1 MNDLPASATITP
13 IPLSGTGMS
22 DCCGC
27 GKTLD
32 VARMQARQRRV
43 LWQVLAINLLTF
55 AMMMIAAWHSGAAS
69 LLSGSLDNLGDALTY
84 ALSLAVVGASLAAK
98 ARVAMLKAAFILCAA
113 LAVAV
118 GIGWK
123 LAHPQ
128 LPLFESMGIAA
139 LLNLAANLLCL
150 RLLWPYRQG
159 DINLASAWACSLN
172 DVYEGGAVI
181 LAALAV
187 WAFGTGWP
195 DLLIAVA
202 LLLLF
207 LRSAWKVACA
217 AWRELCGRAGACA
230 GPAS

>member
-1 MNDLPASATITP
+1 
-13 IPLSGTGMS
+13 MS
-22 DCCGC
+22 ECCGC
-27 GKTLD
+27 GKTLE
-32 VARMQARQRRV
+32 VERMQARQRRV

-55 AMMMIAAWHSGAAS
+55 VMMMLAAWHSGSAS

-113 LAVAV
+113 LAVAA

-123 LAHPQ
+123 LAHPH

-187 WAFGTGWP
+187 GAFGAGWP

-207 LRSAWKVACA
+207 LRSAWRVARA
-217 AWRELCGRAGACA
+217 AWRELHAAG
-230 GPAS
+230 

>member
-1 MNDLPASATITP
+1 
-13 IPLSGTGMS
+13 MS

-27 GKTLD
+27 GKTLE
-32 VARMQARQRRV
+32 VERMQAQQRRV
-43 LWQVLAINLLTF
+43 LYQILAINLITF
-55 AMMMIAAWHSGAAS
+55 VMMMFAAWHSGSAS

-98 ARVAMLKAAFILCAA
+98 ARVAMLKAVFILCAA
-113 LAVAV
+113 IAVAAGV
-118 GIGWK
+118 AWK
-123 LAHPQ
+123 LAHPH

-139 LLNLAANLLCL
+139 LLNLAANLFCL

-187 WAFGTGWP
+187 WAFGAGWP

-207 LRSAWKVACA
+207 LRSAWKVART
-217 AWRELCGRAGACA
+217 AWRELRGAQARA
-230 GPAS
+230 S

>member
-1 MNDLPASATITP
+1 
-13 IPLSGTGMS
+13 
-22 DCCGC
+22 
-27 GKTLD
+27 
-32 VARMQARQRRV
+32 MQARQRRV
-43 LWQVLAINLLTF
+43 LVWVLAINLLTF
-55 AMMMIAAWHSGAAS
+55 VMMMAAAWHSGSAS

-84 ALSLAVVGASLAAK
+84 ALSLAVVGAGLAAK
-98 ARVAMLKAAFILCAA
+98 ARVALLKAAFILCAA
-113 LAVAV
+113 IAVAV

-207 LRSAWKVACA
+207 LRSAWKVARA

>member
-1 MNDLPASATITP
+1 
-13 IPLSGTGMS
+13 MS

-27 GKTLD
+27 GRTLD
-32 VARMQARQRRV
+32 VARMQARQRRAL
-43 LWQVLAINLLTF
+43 LWVLAINLLSF
-55 AMMMIAAWHSGAAS
+55 AMMMAAAWHSGSAS

-98 ARVAMLKAAFILCAA
+98 ARVALLKAAFILCAA
-113 LAVAV
+113 IAVAV

-123 LAHPQ
+123 LAHPHV
-128 LPLFESMGIAA
+128 PLFESMGIAA

-159 DINLASAWACSLN
+159 DINLASAWMCSLN

-195 DLLIAVA
+195 DLLIAVV

-207 LRSAWKVACA
+207 LHSAWTVARA
-217 AWRELCGRAGACA
+217 AWRELRASR
-230 GPAS
+230 PPS

>member
-1 MNDLPASATITP
+1 
-13 IPLSGTGMS
+13 MS

-55 AMMMIAAWHSGAAS
+55 AMMMIAAWHSGAAT